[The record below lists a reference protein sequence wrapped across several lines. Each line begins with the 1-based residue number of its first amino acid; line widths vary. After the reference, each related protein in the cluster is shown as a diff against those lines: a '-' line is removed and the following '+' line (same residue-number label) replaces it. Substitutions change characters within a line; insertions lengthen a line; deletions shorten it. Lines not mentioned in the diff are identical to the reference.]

1 MIALLQLA
9 LFVAFCVVSVF
20 GLFKLKSYLIKRGH
34 AAKIEKF
41 NKFVEPRHIREA
53 RKMQN
58 TASK

>member
-1 MIALLQLA
+1 MIALFQFV
-9 LFVAFCVVSVF
+9 LFGAFCVGAVF
-20 GLFKLKSYLIKRGH
+20 GLFKLKGYLIKRGH
-34 AAKIEKF
+34 SAKIEKF